1 MKSLTRRRLVL
12 AIPAP
17 LCSPGP
23 FRPEP
28 AMPQTAEPPRRLLVV
43 TLGLALA
50 LMIGWLLSIGRG
62 LLMPI
67 VVAVLA
73 VYIITSASSAMARY
87 RATRWMPPIV
97 RKAILLLGFTLIL
110 TGFNGVVIVTVR
122 DLVAQAPV
130 YQDNLERLVT
140 SGMRTLGI
148 AGNPDW
154 QTIQAVTIGRIDM
167 QALLGGVAGSVGAL
181 AGIVVLVVVYAVFL
195 FAEAAGFPH
204 KLSVALPDRVQAAR
218 TMEVIQSINT
228 RIGEYLAIKTL
239 INVIIGTIS
248 YVILWLFGVD
258 HALFWALMIGVL
270 NYIPYF
276 GSLIAVVFPVMMSVV
291 QFGSVQLT
299 LALAVLL
306 TAAQMF
312 VGNYLEPRMIGRKV
326 NMSPFVVVVA
336 LSFWTAFWG
345 IPGAVLAV
353 PLTSM
358 LAIILAAFTP
368 TRPFA
373 VLLAQDVSEF
383 ERPERIALE
392 APPEQAGR

>member
-1 MKSLTRRRLVL
+1 MSETV
-12 AIPAP
+12 
-17 LCSPGP
+17 
-23 FRPEP
+23 
-28 AMPQTAEPPRRLLVV
+28 EPPRRLLAV

-73 VYIITSASSAMARY
+73 VYIISSASAAMAKF
-87 RATRWMPPIV
+87 RATRWMPSIL
-97 RKAILLLGFTLIL
+97 RKAILFLGFTLVL
-110 TGFNGVVIVTVR
+110 VALNGVVIVTVR
-122 DLVAQAPV
+122 DLVAQAPE
-130 YQDNLERLVT
+130 YQENLERLIT
-140 SGMRTLGI
+140 RALKSLGI
-148 AGNPDW
+148 QGNPDW
-154 QTIQAVTIGRIDM
+154 VSIEAATIGRIDM

-181 AGIVVLVVVYAVFL
+181 AGILVLVVVYAVFL
-195 FAEAAGFPH
+195 SAEAAGFPR
-204 KLSVALPDRVQAAR
+204 KLAVALPDRMQAER

-239 INVIIGTIS
+239 INVIIAALS
-248 YVILWLFGVD
+248 YAILWLFGVD
-258 HALFWALMIGVL
+258 HALFWALLIGLL

-276 GSLIAVVFPVMMSVV
+276 GSLIAVTFPVMMSLV
-291 QFGSVQLT
+291 QFGSLQLT

-345 IPGAVLAV
+345 VPGAVLAV

-358 LAIILAAFTP
+358 LAIILAAFAP

-383 ERPERIALE
+383 ERPAPIALE
-392 APPEQAGR
+392 PPPAPASR